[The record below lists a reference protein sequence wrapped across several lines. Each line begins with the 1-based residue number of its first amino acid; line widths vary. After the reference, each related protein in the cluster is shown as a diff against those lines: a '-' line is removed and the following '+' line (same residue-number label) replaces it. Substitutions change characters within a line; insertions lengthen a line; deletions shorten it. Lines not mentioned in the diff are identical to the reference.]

1 MLRFVLPLCLL
12 LAACGEP
19 GVLDLRSP
27 PPEAVWQQGP
37 AGWVYGAS
45 PLDLWP
51 SGFRNSEITRL
62 PDRVMFGAGQGAL
75 DRNGRQVALLQGQR
89 LRLLPNHEVT
99 LFCGW
104 SAAEETF
111 LGAAA
116 AHDLAG
122 ERCAAV
128 ATVYRS
134 LGVPGRQLHHRL
146 VPPQAAADGQAAEDA
161 GRQSV
166 RITVV
171 PTAAGRRL
179 PYREAEPL
187 RNPMLGQR
195 HGILLYYARYDDRQ
209 RLFLP
214 EAVYFA
220 WGSAE
225 LDANA
230 RALLNTFADWIHP
243 DESFVLF
250 LNCDQVAGERLADE
264 AEKGLA
270 RDRCLAVR
278 QFLIDRGLCAGRIV
292 HGPGGRDLHEPFTQ
306 EYYRTEQSLG
316 AWLDQSWTYKGEAAA
331 ELPCEAQPFSPYQSE

>member
-1 MLRFVLPLCLL
+1 MLRLVLPLCLL
-12 LAACGEP
+12 LAACG
-19 GVLDLRSP
+19 GSRDLDHRSP
-27 PPEAVWQQGP
+27 PPGAVWQQGP
-37 AGWVYGAS
+37 AGWVYGPS
-45 PLDLWP
+45 PLELWP

-62 PDRVMFGAGQGAL
+62 PDRVLFGRGQGAL

-104 SAAEETF
+104 SAAEETS
-111 LGAAA
+111 LGMAA

-128 ATVYRS
+128 AAVYRS

-146 VPPQAAADGQAAEDA
+146 VPPPAAADGQAADDA

-171 PTAAGRRL
+171 ATAAGRRL
-179 PYREAEPL
+179 PYREVEPQ

-230 RALLNTFADWIHP
+230 RALLNTFADWILP

-250 LNCDQVAGERLADE
+250 LNCDQVAGERPSDE
-264 AEKGLA
+264 AQKGLA

-292 HGPGGRDLHEPFTQ
+292 HGPGGRSLGPLYVEPYDLDD
-306 EYYRTEQSLG
+306 QSVG
-316 AWLDQSWTYKGEAAA
+316 AWLDQSWTREGEAGDD
-331 ELPCEAQPFSPYQSE
+331 LPCEAQPFSPYQSE